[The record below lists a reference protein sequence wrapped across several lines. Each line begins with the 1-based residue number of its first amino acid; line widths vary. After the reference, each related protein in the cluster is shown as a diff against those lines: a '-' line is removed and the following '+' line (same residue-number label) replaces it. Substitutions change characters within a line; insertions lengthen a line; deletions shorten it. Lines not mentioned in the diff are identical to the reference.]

1 MRDHGGWR
9 CGRDGLRFGSL
20 LVSFQRFARSG
31 GEVVECAPQS
41 LGALPV
47 GQGKGSFL
55 LPLAEAEGFWIGA
68 MLEESASTRVRLAM
82 QSRDGRQSRLAELVG
97 PQTAVIAGMIR
108 PDGRFDIFSRHSVA
122 ALAIA
127 VDDGRAR
134 VEVVEPAVY
143 TQVTG
148 QPAPDP
154 LDPAAGY
161 GGWRL
166 P

>member
-1 MRDHGGWR
+1 MQGHGGWR

-31 GEVVECAPQS
+31 GEVVERAPQS

-55 LPLAEAEGFWIGA
+55 LPLAEAEGFWIGV
-68 MLEESASTRVRLAM
+68 MLAASEPTRVGLAARR
-82 QSRDGRQSRLAELVG
+82 RDGRRSRLVDLVG
-97 PQTAVIAGMIR
+97 PQAAVISGMIR
-108 PDGRFDIFSRHSVA
+108 TDGRFDIFSRHSLA
-122 ALAIA
+122 ALDIA
-127 VDDGRAR
+127 VEDSGAQ

-143 TQVTG
+143 AQLTG

-154 LDPAAGY
+154 LDPAAGF

>member
-1 MRDHGGWR
+1 
-9 CGRDGLRFGSL
+9 
-20 LVSFQRFARSG
+20 
-31 GEVVECAPQS
+31 

-47 GQGKGSFL
+47 GRGKGSFL

-68 MLEESASTRVRLAM
+68 MLAASEPTGVWFAVE
-82 QSRDGRQSRLAELVG
+82 SRDGRQSRLAELVG
-97 PQTAVIAGMIR
+97 PQTAVLAGMIR
-108 PDGRFDIFSRHSVA
+108 SDGRFDIFSRHSLA
-122 ALAIA
+122 ALDIA
-127 VDDGRAR
+127 VEDSRVR
-134 VEVVEPAVY
+134 VELVDPAVY

-148 QPAPDP
+148 EAAPDP

>member
-1 MRDHGGWR
+1 MER
-9 CGRDGLRFGSL
+9 
-20 LVSFQRFARSG
+20 
-31 GEVVECAPQS
+31 APQS

-68 MLEESASTRVRLAM
+68 MLGPSEPTRARLAM
-82 QSRDGRQSRLAELVG
+82 LSRDGRQSRLAELVG
-97 PQTAVIAGMIR
+97 PQTAVIAGMVR
-108 PDGRFDIFSRHSVA
+108 SDGRFDVFSRDSLVA
-122 ALAIA
+122 VDIA
-127 VDDGRAR
+127 VEDSRAR

-148 QPAPDP
+148 EAAPDP